1 MVRFK
6 DVIKNYFFACCA
18 RLSVDDNLYQHM
30 SVKKW
35 GPIIKRIDAD
45 LDRYLRFEILLP
57 AEYASVDFFAAD

>member
-18 RLSVDDNLYQHM
+18 RLSVDDKLYQHM

-35 GPIIKRIDAD
+35 EPIIMKMDPELAS
-45 LDRYLRFEILLP
+45 YLNF
-57 AEYASVDFFAAD
+57 